1 MLRFID
7 YMMDYK
13 EDRTTRED
21 LQRTLSYYIKEMS
34 AKEERIRN
42 QKHRYETIIN
52 EMNHKYQLLENK
64 YKRLKTKKKEV

>member
-1 MLRFID
+1 MLKFID

-13 EDRTTRED
+13 EDRSTKED

-42 QKHRYETIIN
+42 QKHKYEKIIN
-52 EMNHKYQLLENK
+52 DMNHKYQLLENK
-64 YKRLKTKKKEV
+64 YKRLKSRKA